1 MNDGFVFV
9 SWVRKDD
16 LIQYDDPSFSLV
28 VDIIR
33 SFIFYNKRASNQKNQ
48 QKISWV

>member
-28 VDIIR
+28 VGIIR
-33 SFIFYNKRASNQKNQ
+33 SFIFYKKRASNQKKSAKN
-48 QKISWV
+48 